1 MSVKKF
7 LSGKKRMF
15 GLLNIGNI
23 SISITKR
30 HRFVI
35 AVGLLSLGLFIS
47 ENLFGKSGFYLALFL
62 SVLTNLFLF
71 ASMYRDVRFAAM
83 PIMYVLPFLYSLAFG
98 LFYFLVPSRI
108 LSRFVL
114 TSLYAVGLYSV
125 FLTQNIFVVASMRT
139 IALLSGARIVS
150 FILALLTYFF
160 LTNIVFSLHASL
172 LVTACI
178 IAGYSSLLIL
188 HSIWTH
194 SLERSV
200 ISFLPWVGALSLSLV
215 EVSLILWF
223 WPSSA
228 TVISIF
234 LTGFFYI
241 IVGMSHVW
249 LDKRLFKSVIW
260 EYVWV
265 GVIVLMILIFFTTWG
280 G

>member
-1 MSVKKF
+1 
-7 LSGKKRMF
+7 MF

-30 HRFVI
+30 QRFVI

-71 ASMYRDVRFAAM
+71 VSMYRDVRFAAI

-172 LVTACI
+172 IVTACI

-200 ISFLPWVGALSLSLV
+200 ISFLPWVGALSLCLV